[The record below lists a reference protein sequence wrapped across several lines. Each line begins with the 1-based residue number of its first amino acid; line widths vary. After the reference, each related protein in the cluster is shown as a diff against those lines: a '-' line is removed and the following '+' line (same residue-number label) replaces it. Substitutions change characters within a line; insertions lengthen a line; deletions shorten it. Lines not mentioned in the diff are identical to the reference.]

1 MGGSNWSLLKNYDIV
16 SRTDEKKTYVV
27 QLRPQVD
34 EIFQRP
40 LRDYPERHQTRD
52 RNAGRVQCRQERT
65 LDRVVRP
72 QRGPLARFAAK
83 RHPVAVRARQR
94 RHEPA
99 KHNACHTVAGQP
111 VSHQRWWRH
120 IRRESSSLVRESSKK
135 RNFPKEFSFFDF
147 NF

>member
-1 MGGSNWSLLKNYDIV
+1 MGRYCVVKRLKI
-16 SRTDEKKTYVV
+16 ETYVV
-27 QLRPQVD
+27 QLRSQVD

-52 RNAGRVQCRQERT
+52 RYAGRVNGRQERT

-83 RHPVAVRARQR
+83 RHPVAIGARQR

-99 KHNACHTVAGQP
+99 KQRTRHTVTDVVDGSTIP
-111 VSHQRWWRH
+111 
-120 IRRESSSLVRESSKK
+120 
-135 RNFPKEFSFFDF
+135 D
-147 NF
+147 